1 MNYPSSDKRSLFPFV
16 LETLQI
22 MGLDNKVA
30 FVDKDTLYKKLYVSD
45 SYTHGHNSN
54 LPPRKEVYDLFNQ
67 LKKEALKQKADYS
80 HPKKIYVSRRTWKH
94 NKLDN
99 IGTNY
104 TSRRVLKNENKL
116 VSELQRLGFKE
127 VFTENMS
134 MVEKINLFHR
144 AEQVVGIIGG
154 GLANSVFLPKKSK
167 LYAIISPGFL
177 DVNSRFIFSLN
188 QQGLHLIHDTEHY
201 EKTEFKKYMRVS
213 FEDGYGEICD
223 IEGDFLKVKLA
234 KKNIAGWNNDT
245 QYEEIKIA
253 KKKCAKIDNGLNSAF
268 ILGIERTMEQIE

>member
-1 MNYPSSDKRSLFPFV
+1 
-16 LETLQI
+16 
-22 MGLDNKVA
+22 
-30 FVDKDTLYKKLYVSD
+30 
-45 SYTHGHNSN
+45 
-54 LPPRKEVYDLFNQ
+54 
-67 LKKEALKQKADYS
+67 
-80 HPKKIYVSRRTWKH
+80 
-94 NKLDN
+94 
-99 IGTNY
+99 
-104 TSRRVLKNENKL
+104 
-116 VSELQRLGFKE
+116 
-127 VFTENMS
+127 
-134 MVEKINLFHR
+134 
-144 AEQVVGIIGG
+144 
-154 GLANSVFLPKKSK
+154 